1 MCIIIITPR
10 LDSLGVYIIDI
21 TSKNYVLD
29 NHNGAETTFGYSQTL
44 DFKDCTWIGGWKN
57 YELQALPKS
66 VFQAA
71 ILVKSFSISLTGWTA
86 ASPSYFKYI
95 QDTLT
100 GNGIAANKVLRI
112 DVTDYSGAWKNY
124 NFQIY
129 DGNVYIFCDKN
140 EDTTATLKVIYLP

>member
-1 MCIIIITPR
+1 M
-10 LDSLGVYIIDI
+10 
-21 TSKNYVLD
+21 
-29 NHNGAETTFGYSQTL
+29 
-44 DFKDCTWIGGWKN
+44 
-57 YELQALPKS
+57 
-66 VFQAA
+66 FQAA

-86 ASPSYFKYI
+86 ASPSYFKNI

-129 DGNVYIFCDKN
+129 GGNVYIFCDKN